1 MDSPH
6 NINYEQIAQEY
17 KERKSSPEFE
27 QLSSK
32 EIISRIIKEK
42 AGQPQQQLSSAALRT
57 GQTDKSAGNLAAYAA
72 SADVNSK
79 TKVERL
85 IKLTLEKGLASGVN
99 FAQKEDPYILDLYHD
114 SLADKMLEEMKSR
127 KLI

>member
-1 MDSPH
+1 M
-6 NINYEQIAQEY
+6 
-17 KERKSSPEFE
+17 
-27 QLSSK
+27 
-32 EIISRIIKEK
+32 
-42 AGQPQQQLSSAALRT
+42 
-57 GQTDKSAGNLAAYAA
+57 
-72 SADVNSK
+72 
-79 TKVERL
+79 KVERL